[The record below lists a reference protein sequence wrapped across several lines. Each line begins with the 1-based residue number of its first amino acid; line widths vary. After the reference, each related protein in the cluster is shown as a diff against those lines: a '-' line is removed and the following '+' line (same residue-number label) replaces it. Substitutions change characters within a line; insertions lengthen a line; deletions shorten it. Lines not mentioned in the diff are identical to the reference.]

1 MSVALVLTVMRRIW
15 RRSIGIG
22 AGFLLCAA
30 GGALWRWKHG
40 RLADLSAGS
49 ELVKTD
55 QGVVEVARRGSGYPV
70 LVLHG
75 APGGYDQGLL
85 MGSGMSGD
93 DVEVIAPSRPGFL
106 RTPLDDHRSF
116 KDQAALLVA
125 LLDALDV
132 ERPIVVGI
140 SCGGPVALQ
149 LAADY
154 PERVAG
160 LVLGSAITTEIDERM
175 YDMGNPIIDPLLT
188 STPVLDIRSGLLA
201 FLHRFTPDRFIE
213 SMHAGLSTL
222 EGEDLETYVE
232 YIQTHPVQ
240 RTMDLKFAPTI
251 LPASARIDGT
261 LNDERWCRELPVV
274 DYETIECPVL
284 VFHGEFDAAVPIDH
298 AEFVVESL
306 PDVEFVRV
314 EADHLAGV
322 GPDAD
327 RVQKAL
333 QSFVE
338 SISS

>member
-1 MSVALVLTVMRRIW
+1 MRRNL
-15 RRSIGIG
+15 RRSIRIG
-22 AGFLLCAA
+22 AGLLLCAA
-30 GGALWRWKHG
+30 GGAFWRWKRG
-40 RLADLSAGS
+40 RLAELSAGS
-49 ELVKTD
+49 ELVETD
-55 QGVVEVARRGSGYPV
+55 RGVVEVARRGSGYPV

-85 MGSGMSGD
+85 LDGVFGD
-93 DVEVIAPSRPGFL
+93 NAEVIAPSRPGFL

-116 KDQAALLVA
+116 EDQAALLVA
-125 LLDALDV
+125 LLDAIDV

-160 LVLGSAITTEIDERM
+160 LVLGSAITTEIDDRM
-175 YDMGNPIIDPLLT
+175 YDTGNPILDPLLT

-201 FLHRFTPDRFIE
+201 FLHRFMPDRFIE
-213 SMHAGLSTL
+213 NMHAEFSTL
-222 EGEDLETYVE
+222 EGKDLETYVE
-232 YIQTHPVQ
+232 YILTHPAQ
-240 RTMDLKFAPTI
+240 HRRDLDFVPTI
-251 LPASARIDGT
+251 FPASARIDGT

-274 DYETIECPVL
+274 DYKTIECPVL
-284 VFHGEFDAAVPIDH
+284 VFHGEFDAAVPISH
-298 AEFVVESL
+298 AEFVVEAL

-314 EADHLAGV
+314 DADHLAGV

-327 RVQKAL
+327 RVQRAL

-338 SISS
+338 STIEQVESTTTRQ

>member
-1 MSVALVLTVMRRIW
+1 MRRNV

-22 AGFLLCAA
+22 AGLLLSAA
-30 GGALWRWKHG
+30 GGALWRWKRG
-40 RLADLSAGS
+40 RLADLSARS
-49 ELVKTD
+49 ELVETD
-55 QGVVEVARRGSGYPV
+55 RGVVEVARRGSGYPV

-85 MGSGMSGD
+85 LDGVYGD

-106 RTPLDDHRSF
+106 RTPLDNHRSF
-116 KDQAALLVA
+116 EDQAAILVA
-125 LLDALDV
+125 LLDAIDV

-160 LVLGSAITTEIDERM
+160 LVLGSAITTEIDDRM
-175 YDMGNPIIDPLLT
+175 YDTGNPILDPLLT

-201 FLHRFTPDRFIE
+201 FLNRFAPDRFIE
-213 SMHAGLSTL
+213 NMHAEFSTL

-232 YIQTHPVQ
+232 YIKTHPAQ
-240 RTMDLKFAPTI
+240 HRSDLEFASTI

-298 AEFVVESL
+298 AELVVESL

-314 EADHLAGV
+314 EADHFAGV

-327 RVQKAL
+327 RVRRAL

-338 SISS
+338 SIIEQVESTTTRQ